1 MKKSANITLN
11 TKQSWQT
18 APTRPLIFVKKY
30 LRVLSTAYKRP
41 TSHRIGYRAY
51 DYVYDEFYDCVICPE
66 NKVLH
71 YSTTNRE
78 GYREYRSRPYI
89 CEQCPTR
96 HQCTENAKFE
106 KTVTRHIWQ
115 DWVELAEDARH
126 TVQYKEP
133 YRLQQEKIERVFADA
148 KEKHGMWYTNYRGL
162 TQVTNWVRRAAKA
175 QSSYLQLLESN
186 FDTLKRTNSILVQ
199 ARMGF
204 IYRLMLSKFPDSIL
218 FWQNV
223 V

>member
-1 MKKSANITLN
+1 M
-11 TKQSWQT
+11 
-18 APTRPLIFVKKY
+18 
-30 LRVLSTAYKRP
+30 
-41 TSHRIGYRAY
+41 
-51 DYVYDEFYDCVICPE
+51 
-66 NKVLH
+66 
-71 YSTTNRE
+71 
-78 GYREYRSRPYI
+78 
-89 CEQCPTR
+89 
-96 HQCTENAKFE
+96 
-106 KTVTRHIWQ
+106 
-115 DWVELAEDARH
+115 ELAEDARH